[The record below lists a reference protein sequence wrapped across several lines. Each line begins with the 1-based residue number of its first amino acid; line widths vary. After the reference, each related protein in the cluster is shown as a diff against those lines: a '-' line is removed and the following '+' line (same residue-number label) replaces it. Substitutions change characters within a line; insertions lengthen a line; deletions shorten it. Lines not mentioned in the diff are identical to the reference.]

1 MTPGM
6 IPDLAFIQ
14 TLFQDRLLSDT
25 PDILDHLTDG
35 GPFMEVYNQAYII
48 RLVDVMGEDFPGVHT
63 LLGDD
68 RFVTA
73 ARDYIRARPSTK
85 RSIRWLGSDFT
96 RWLRKT
102 SPWRAMP
109 VVADMAAF
117 EWALGL
123 AFDAPDSAPIGVD
136 ALATVPPEAWE
147 ELRFDFHPALNTLD
161 LAFDVAPFQ
170 QAVAKE
176 IEPEAAPAE
185 LDVPGLWAVWRDAEA
200 LMVRYR
206 ALPTDEAAGLSALR
220 RGGRFATLCESV
232 AASGEAE
239 TAAIRAAGFLRHWIE
254 AGWITGL
261 K

>member
-1 MTPGM
+1 MTPGT
-6 IPDLAFIQ
+6 IPNLTSVQ
-14 TLFQDRLLSDT
+14 TLFQDRLLSDS

-35 GPFMEVYNQAYII
+35 GPFMAVYDQAYMI
-48 RLVDVMGEDFPGVHT
+48 RLMEILGEDFPGVHT
-63 LLGDD
+63 LLGDE
-68 RFVTA
+68 RFATA

-85 RSIRWLGSDFT
+85 RSVRWLGSNFT
-96 RWLRKT
+96 CWMRKT
-102 SPWRAMP
+102 EPWRDLP

-123 AFDAPDSAPIGVD
+123 AFDAPDCDPIAID
-136 ALATVPPEAWE
+136 ALAAVPPEAWGD
-147 ELRFDFHPALNTLD
+147 LRFGFHPALNTLE

-170 QAVAKE
+170 QAVAAE
-176 IEPEAAPAE
+176 RDPEAFPE
-185 LDVPGLWAVWRDAEA
+185 TLNLPGTWAVWRDAET

-206 ALPTDEAAGLSALR
+206 PLPADEGAGLSVLR
-220 RGGRFATLCESV
+220 RDGDFATLCEIL

-239 TAAIRAAGFLRHWIE
+239 TAAIRAAVFLRHWIG